1 MNQSEF
7 LQALG
12 WAVLHSIWQMALLW
26 IAYQVLILFMP
37 RLKASTR
44 SALATGSLLAGFAWF
59 AYTLGSIYSNYNIQ
73 PASPFPLLS
82 ANSGWY
88 TMLEQ
93 ALPFA
98 SILYLLLLTIPVL
111 RFIRNYR
118 YVQIIRT
125 HSLFKADVGLRLFVQ
140 KLSAQ
145 MGIQKKVELWVSDLV
160 HSPVTIGYLRPI
172 ILLPIAAVNNLGTE
186 QVEAVLLHELAHIRR
201 ADYLLNLLVRLIQT
215 LLYFNPFV
223 KAFVRIVEAEREK
236 SCDELVMQF
245 PYDAHGYAS
254 ALLAIEQGSGS
265 LRQSMAVAASGAHK
279 HQLLGRIENIL
290 GVRKANS
297 FTGMRL
303 AGILIALFCM
313 AGMHYLLQSNA
324 PKQAS
329 DTDGGYTSFANIS
342 DISDFSGYYSNSR
355 NSNRTEIADESN
367 MPEKS
372 SDITINTI
380 AVAEDKPSSKS
391 AASAA
396 EAEESVIPEAE
407 IPDLASITNDAL
419 LQSMLSFVDQREQ
432 ILTREQEAEIQ
443 KALEATQKVLTEVQW
458 KALEK
463 SIADAFSSAEKELVR
478 QQLDKEAQK
487 ADWEKLEGRLRQ
499 AYAQI
504 DWQQLNA
511 GLEKSVSLIRL
522 DSLNRVYDVAIA
534 NLTDLERELHKVD
547 SKSIPDTDI
556 TLEAVTAKRIQLE
569 QLVKRLKEMK
579 ERKVVEL

>member
-26 IAYQVLILFMP
+26 IVYQVITMMTP
-37 RLKASTR
+37 RSRAATR
-44 SALATGSLLAGFAWF
+44 SALATASLLAGFAWF
-59 AYTLGSIYSNYNIQ
+59 TYTLISFLSTDSIAAASQIPLFGANPSWYSV
-73 PASPFPLLS
+73 
-82 ANSGWY
+82 
-88 TMLEQ
+88 LEQ
-93 ALPFA
+93 ALPIA
-98 SILYLLLLTIPVL
+98 SSLYLLLLTIPVL

-125 HSLFKADVGLRLFVQ
+125 HSLHKADVRLRLFVQ

-145 MGIQKKVELWVSDLV
+145 IGIHKKVELWVSDLV

-201 ADYLLNLLVRLIQT
+201 ADYLMNLLVRFIQT
-215 LLYFNPFV
+215 FLYFNPFV
-223 KAFVRIVEAEREK
+223 KAFVRIVETEREK

-254 ALLAIEQGSGS
+254 ALLAIEQGSGNM
-265 LRQSMAVAASGAHK
+265 RQEMAVAAAGAHK

-290 GVRKANS
+290 GIRKPNS

-303 AGILIALFCM
+303 AGLLIALFCM
-313 AGMHYLLQSNA
+313 AGMHYLLQSKSPDPNSYA
-324 PKQAS
+324 EGNYP
-329 DTDGGYTSFANIS
+329 GFANIS
-342 DISDFSGYYSNSR
+342 DISDFSGYHSVRKKSLKTGDADL
-355 NSNRTEIADESN
+355 SPIAENGTDES
-367 MPEKS
+367 
-372 SDITINTI
+372 INTI
-380 AVAEDKPSSKS
+380 AVVDDNQSPKNSDADIQQQETKVED
-391 AASAA
+391 AATDIAMVS
-396 EAEESVIPEAE
+396 E
-407 IPDLASITNDAL
+407 DAL
-419 LQSMLSFVDQREQ
+419 LESMLSFVDQREQ
-432 ILTREQEAEIQ
+432 ILTKEQEAEIE

-478 QQLDKEAQK
+478 QQLAKEAEK
-487 ADWEKLEGRLRQ
+487 ANWEKMEARLRQ

-504 DWQQLNA
+504 NWQQLNA
-511 GLEKSVSLIRL
+511 ELEKSVSLIRL

-534 NLTDLERELHKVD
+534 NLSDLERELNKVE
-547 SKSIPDTDI
+547 SKSIPDSDI
-556 TLEAVTAKRIQLE
+556 TLEAVTAKRVQLE
-569 QLVKRLKEMK
+569 KLVKRLKEMR